1 MKKNWI
7 NKWEKIIW
15 SNESRF
21 ELFQNDSKS
30 LVWHK
35 VNEKYNV
42 ECLKPTVKN
51 AIGIMV
57 WGCFYKNQVDPI
69 VLVEGTLNANKYIKL
84 LEKHFFPFL
93 NELGIP

>member
-1 MKKNWI
+1 MKKNWT
-7 NKWEKIIW
+7 NEWEKIIW

-57 WGCFYKNQVDPI
+57 
-69 VLVEGTLNANKYIKL
+69 
-84 LEKHFFPFL
+84 
-93 NELGIP
+93 